1 MNRTILLFVCISFL
15 LVSGCADV
23 EIPKPKEFIS
33 RPTGPGGSIKIGMS
47 KDKVV
52 DVYGEPD
59 LKDTVVSDKW
69 GGPREEWIYKAEFS
83 AFPVSAGYLGEDMY
97 IYFDGDNVTD
107 ISSRPLGKE
116 SEDVKKTSR

>member
-1 MNRTILLFVCISFL
+1 LNKTILLLAVISFL
-15 LVSGCADV
+15 FVSGCADV
-23 EIPKPKEFIS
+23 EIPKTKELLS
-33 RPTGPGGSIKIGMS
+33 RPTGPGGSVKIGMT

-52 DVYGEPD
+52 DVYGEPN
-59 LKDTVVSDKW
+59 LKNTVVADKW
-69 GGPREEWIYKAEFS
+69 GGSREEWIYKAEFS

-97 IYFDGDNVTD
+97 IYFDGNNVTD